1 MNIESAEQLGSLDF
15 ESAGGVMPMVV
26 QNGTTGEV
34 LKVSYANREALER
47 SLETGD
53 LWLFSRKRNRVRRK
67 GESSGNIQRVLSI
80 SLDCDGDAV
89 LVRVDPRG
97 PACHTGARSCF
108 NDPPTLVALGDVIA
122 RRAVELSENSY
133 TVRLLTDAN
142 LRLKKLG
149 EEAVELA
156 LACNQGDKDK
166 SVDEA
171 ADLMYHMLVACKAV
185 GASIDDILQRVD
197 ARRK

>member
-1 MNIESAEQLGSLDF
+1 MNIETAEQLSTIDF
-15 ESAGGVMPMVV
+15 QKSGGVLPVVV

-34 LKVSYANREALER
+34 LMLGYANEEAVRR

-53 LWLFSRKRNRVRRK
+53 LWLYSRTRNALWN
-67 GESSGNIQRVLSI
+67 EAETSGNQQRVLSI
-80 SLDCDGDAV
+80 SVDCDGSAL

-97 PACHTGARSCF
+97 PVCHTGARSCF
-108 NDPPTLVALGDVIA
+108 NDPPTLVALADVITL
-122 RRAVELSENSY
+122 RTRELSENSY
-133 TVRLLTDAN
+133 TVRLLNDAN

-156 LACNQGDKDK
+156 VACNQGDRDK
-166 SVDEA
+166 ATDEA
-171 ADLMYHMLVACKAV
+171 ADLLYHMLVACKAV
-185 GASIDDILQRVD
+185 GTNIEDILSRVD